1 MRAATQAPALGN
13 LPQRARGHHDAGRRG
28 FLWACGSEQHKACAP
43 HNKRCVAAQSR
54 KKLCSKKLSALSSRC
69 TKKLSNRCSKMLC
82 KFSAEKA
89 SGADALSK
97 LLGVLLWS

>member
-43 HNKRCVAAQSR
+43 HNKRCVAAQS
-54 KKLCSKKLSALSSRC
+54 
-69 TKKLSNRCSKMLC
+69 
-82 KFSAEKA
+82 
-89 SGADALSK
+89 
-97 LLGVLLWS
+97 